1 MMRLSTIMISLLFAA
16 NCSAQTQATTEATD
30 SVGRI
35 AITVVTKTGSPI
47 ETVLPEYQSDEHGPM
62 IYPSEKRLQLVSPH
76 RSILFSRI
84 KEIKFHATKIALPTG
99 IKTIHNDNDHATTF
113 TVYSI
118 SGKLIGTGLKH
129 MPALPKGIYIVNGQK
144 LIIK

>member
-1 MMRLSTIMISLLFAA
+1 MMRLSTIMLALLFATT
-16 NCSAQTQATTEATD
+16 CSAQTQAATQTTD

-47 ETVLPEYQSDEHGPM
+47 ESVLPEYQSDEHGPM
-62 IYPSEKRLQLVSPH
+62 IYPSEKRLELVNPH

-99 IKTIHNDNDHATTF
+99 IKTIHNEKDHATTF

-144 LIIK
+144 LIVK

>member
-1 MMRLSTIMISLLFAA
+1 
-16 NCSAQTQATTEATD
+16 
-30 SVGRI
+30 
-35 AITVVTKTGSPI
+35 
-47 ETVLPEYQSDEHGPM
+47 M

-99 IKTIHNDNDHATTF
+99 IKTIRNEKDHATTF

-129 MPALPKGIYIVNGQK
+129 IPALPKGIYIVNGQK

>member
-1 MMRLSTIMISLLFAA
+1 MMRLSTIMLALLFATT
-16 NCSAQTQATTEATD
+16 CSAQTQAATQATD

-47 ETVLPEYQSDEHGPM
+47 ESVLPEYQSDEHGPM
-62 IYPSEKRLQLVSPH
+62 IYPSEKRLELVNPH

-99 IKTIHNDNDHATTF
+99 IKTIHNEKDHATTF

-144 LIIK
+144 LIVK

>member
-1 MMRLSTIMISLLFAA
+1 MRLSTIMISLLFAA

-84 KEIKFHATKIALPTG
+84 KEIKFHAT
-99 IKTIHNDNDHATTF
+99 TF

-129 MPALPKGIYIVNGQK
+129 IPALPKGIYIVNGQK

>member
-1 MMRLSTIMISLLFAA
+1 MLSLLFATT
-16 NCSAQTQATTEATD
+16 CSAQTQATTDATD

-47 ETVLPEYQSDEHGPM
+47 ESVLPEYQSGEHGPM
-62 IYPSEKRLQLVSPH
+62 IYPSEKRLELVNPH

-84 KEIKFHATKIALPTG
+84 REIKFHATKIALPTG
-99 IKTIHNDNDHATTF
+99 IRSIHKEKDHDTTF

-129 MPALPKGIYIVNGQK
+129 LPALPKGIYIVNGQK

>member
-1 MMRLSTIMISLLFAA
+1 MMRLSTIMLALLFATT
-16 NCSAQTQATTEATD
+16 CSAQTQAATQTTD

-47 ETVLPEYQSDEHGPM
+47 ESVLPEYQSDEHGPM

-99 IKTIHNDNDHATTF
+99 IKTIHNEKDHATTF

-144 LIIK
+144 LIVK

>member
-1 MMRLSTIMISLLFAA
+1 MLALLFATT
-16 NCSAQTQATTEATD
+16 CSAQTQAATQATD

-47 ETVLPEYQSDEHGPM
+47 ESVLPEYQSDEHGPM
-62 IYPSEKRLQLVSPH
+62 IYPSEKRLELVNPH

-99 IKTIHNDNDHATTF
+99 IKTIHNEKDHATTF

-129 MPALPKGIYIVNGQK
+129 IPALPKGIYIVNGQK

>member
-1 MMRLSTIMISLLFAA
+1 MLALLFATT
-16 NCSAQTQATTEATD
+16 CSAQTQAATQATD

-47 ETVLPEYQSDEHGPM
+47 ESVLPEYQSDEHGPM
-62 IYPSEKRLQLVSPH
+62 IYPSEKRLELVNPH

-99 IKTIHNDNDHATTF
+99 IKTIHNEKDHATTF

-144 LIIK
+144 LIVK

>member
-1 MMRLSTIMISLLFAA
+1 MMRLSTIMLALLFATT
-16 NCSAQTQATTEATD
+16 CSAQTQAATQTTD

-35 AITVVTKTGSPI
+35 AITVVTKTGAPI
-47 ETVLPEYQSDEHGPM
+47 ESVLPEYQSDEHGPM
-62 IYPSEKRLQLVSPH
+62 IYPSEKRLELVNPH

-99 IKTIHNDNDHATTF
+99 IKTIHNEKDHATTF

-144 LIIK
+144 LIVK

>member
-1 MMRLSTIMISLLFAA
+1 MLALLFATT
-16 NCSAQTQATTEATD
+16 CSAQTQAATQTTD

-47 ETVLPEYQSDEHGPM
+47 ESVLPEYQSDEHGPM
-62 IYPSEKRLQLVSPH
+62 IYPSEKRLELVNPH

-99 IKTIHNDNDHATTF
+99 IKTIHNEKDHATTF

-129 MPALPKGIYIVNGQK
+129 IPALPKGIYIVNGQK

>member
-1 MMRLSTIMISLLFAA
+1 MMRLSTIMLALLFATT
-16 NCSAQTQATTEATD
+16 CSAQTQAATQTTD

-47 ETVLPEYQSDEHGPM
+47 ESVLPEYQSDEHGPM
-62 IYPSEKRLQLVSPH
+62 IYPSEKRLELVNPH

-99 IKTIHNDNDHATTF
+99 IKTIHNEKDHATTF

>member
-1 MMRLSTIMISLLFAA
+1 MLALLFATT
-16 NCSAQTQATTEATD
+16 CSAQTQAATQTTD

-47 ETVLPEYQSDEHGPM
+47 ESVLPEYQSDEHGPM

-99 IKTIHNDNDHATTF
+99 IKTIHNEKDHATTF

-144 LIIK
+144 LIVK

>member
-1 MMRLSTIMISLLFAA
+1 MLALLFATT
-16 NCSAQTQATTEATD
+16 CSAQTQAATQTTD

-47 ETVLPEYQSDEHGPM
+47 ESVLPEYQSDEHGPM
-62 IYPSEKRLQLVSPH
+62 IYPSEKRLELVNPH

-99 IKTIHNDNDHATTF
+99 IKTIHNEKDHATTF

-144 LIIK
+144 LIVK

>member
-1 MMRLSTIMISLLFAA
+1 MLALLFATT
-16 NCSAQTQATTEATD
+16 CSAQTQAATQATD

-47 ETVLPEYQSDEHGPM
+47 ESVLPEYQSDEHGPM
-62 IYPSEKRLQLVSPH
+62 IYTSEKRLELVNPH

-99 IKTIHNDNDHATTF
+99 IKTIHNEKDHATTF

-144 LIIK
+144 LIVK

>member
-1 MMRLSTIMISLLFAA
+1 MLALLFATT
-16 NCSAQTQATTEATD
+16 CSAQTQAATQTTD

-47 ETVLPEYQSDEHGPM
+47 ESVLPEYQSDEHGPM
-62 IYPSEKRLQLVSPH
+62 IYPSEKRLELVNPH
-76 RSILFSRI
+76 RSILFPRI

-99 IKTIHNDNDHATTF
+99 IKTIHNEKDHATTF

-144 LIIK
+144 LIVK

>member
-1 MMRLSTIMISLLFAA
+1 MLALLFATT
-16 NCSAQTQATTEATD
+16 CSAQTQAATQATD

-47 ETVLPEYQSDEHGPM
+47 ESVLPEYQSDEHGPM
-62 IYPSEKRLQLVSPH
+62 IYPSEKRLELVNPH

-99 IKTIHNDNDHATTF
+99 IKTIHNEKDHATTF

>member
-1 MMRLSTIMISLLFAA
+1 MLALLFATT
-16 NCSAQTQATTEATD
+16 CSAQTQAATQATD

-47 ETVLPEYQSDEHGPM
+47 ESVLPEYHSDEHGPM
-62 IYPSEKRLQLVSPH
+62 IYPSEKRLELVNPH

-99 IKTIHNDNDHATTF
+99 IKTIHNEKDHATTF

-144 LIIK
+144 LIVK

>member
-1 MMRLSTIMISLLFAA
+1 MMRLSTIMLSLLFATT
-16 NCSAQTQATTEATD
+16 CSAQTQATTDATD

-47 ETVLPEYQSDEHGPM
+47 ESVLPEYQSGEHGPM
-62 IYPSEKRLQLVSPH
+62 IYPSEKRLELVNPH

-84 KEIKFHATKIALPTG
+84 REIKFHATKIALPTG
-99 IKTIHNDNDHATTF
+99 IRSIHKEKDHDTTF

-129 MPALPKGIYIVNGQK
+129 LPALPKGIYIVNGQK

>member
-1 MMRLSTIMISLLFAA
+1 MLALLFATT
-16 NCSAQTQATTEATD
+16 CSAQTQAATQATD

-47 ETVLPEYQSDEHGPM
+47 ESVLPEYQSDEHGPM
-62 IYPSEKRLQLVSPH
+62 IYPSEKRLELVNPH

-99 IKTIHNDNDHATTF
+99 IKTIHNEKDHATTF

-118 SGKLIGTGLKH
+118 SGKLIGIGLKH

>member
-1 MMRLSTIMISLLFAA
+1 MMRLSTIMLALLFATT
-16 NCSAQTQATTEATD
+16 CSAQTQAATQATD

-47 ETVLPEYQSDEHGPM
+47 ESVLPEYQSDEHGPM
-62 IYPSEKRLQLVSPH
+62 IYPSEKRLELVNPH

-99 IKTIHNDNDHATTF
+99 IKTIHNEKDHATTF

>member
-1 MMRLSTIMISLLFAA
+1 MLALLFATT
-16 NCSAQTQATTEATD
+16 CSAQTQAATQTTD

-47 ETVLPEYQSDEHGPM
+47 ESVLPEYQSDEHGPM
-62 IYPSEKRLQLVSPH
+62 IYPSEKRLELVNPH

-99 IKTIHNDNDHATTF
+99 IKTIHNEKDHATTF

>member
-76 RSILFSRI
+76 LV
-84 KEIKFHATKIALPTG
+84 HPLLPYQG
-99 IKTIHNDNDHATTF
+99 NQVPCH
-113 TVYSI
+113 
-118 SGKLIGTGLKH
+118 
-129 MPALPKGIYIVNGQK
+129 
-144 LIIK
+144 